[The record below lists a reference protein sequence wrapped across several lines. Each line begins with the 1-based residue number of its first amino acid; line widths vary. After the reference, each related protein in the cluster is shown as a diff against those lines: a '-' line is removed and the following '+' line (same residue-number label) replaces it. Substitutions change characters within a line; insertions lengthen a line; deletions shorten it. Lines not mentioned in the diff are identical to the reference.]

1 MITER
6 QKRFRQEYRSRIV
19 GWYDGYIHILII
31 YAMGA
36 AAFYIYV
43 AHIHNVTWL
52 EWLTLP
58 VTFLFTNIFEWAV
71 HRFIMHRRV
80 NIKGLHAIYER
91 HTLNHHQF
99 FTDEEMRFRDPKD
112 WRVTVFP
119 PYALV
124 VFILMSIP
132 VAVVLG
138 LVTTLNVGWLFMC
151 ATTGMYL
158 IYEFMHL
165 CCHVDENWFVRHCP
179 FVNTLRRH
187 HTSHH
192 NARLMMEVNMNLTF
206 PIADWLF
213 GTSDLNRGVIGH
225 LLNGYDTR
233 YLKKN
238 LRGTPKPPDQA
249 APVAL
254 SRGDTNDTK
263 SSARDIPTI
272 PMRFRLTSVTG

>member
-1 MITER
+1 MISER
-6 QKRFRQEYRSRIV
+6 QIEFRREYRSRIL
-19 GWYDGYIHILII
+19 GWYDGYIHVLII

-43 AHIHNVTWL
+43 EHIHDVRWL
-52 EWLTLP
+52 EWITVP
-58 VTFLFTNIFEWAV
+58 FAFVFTNLFEWGV
-71 HRFIMHRRV
+71 HKYVMHRPV
-80 NIKGLHAIYER
+80 NIKGLRAIYER

-99 FTDEEMRFRDPKD
+99 FSDEEMRFRDPKD
-112 WRVTVFP
+112 WRVTLFP

-132 VAVVLG
+132 LAAVLG
-138 LVTTLNVGWLFMC
+138 TWFSSNVGWLFMST
-151 ATTGMYL
+151 TTGMYL
-158 IYEFMHL
+158 IYEFMHF
-165 CCHVDENWFVRHCP
+165 CCHVDENAFVRHCP

-213 GTSDLNRGVIGH
+213 GTSDLDRGLVGT

-233 YLKKN
+233 FLKKD
-238 LRGTPKPPDQA
+238 LRGKPRLPDEAAA
-249 APVAL
+249 APVGA
-254 SRGDTNDTK
+254 N
-263 SSARDIPTI
+263 
-272 PMRFRLTSVTG
+272 